1 MWARGGV
8 RLGSR
13 KGAQKGLRGRVRR
26 DLFLDATRE
35 TQPEGS
41 GRKKQA
47 LPSLLPDPWTHVAFQ
62 CTSLPDPPFC
72 PPCKSCPSPSH
83 LCTAPPL
90 PLHPPAS
97 STHHHPHLCAGHGE
111 DRSPQDLVRPTY
123 GTACRVAVTQ
133 PGQRAPG
140 NEEAG
145 SEQKQAGELRGRRG
159 ASTGMHDREADG
171 G

>member
-83 LCTAPPL
+83 LRT
-90 PLHPPAS
+90 
-97 STHHHPHLCAGHGE
+97 GHAE
-111 DRSPQDLVRPTY
+111 DRSPQDLMRPTY
-123 GTACRVAVTQ
+123 GTARRVAIAQ
-133 PGQRAPG
+133 PRQRAPG

-159 ASTGMHDREADG
+159 ASTGMIGKLTVDSWG
-171 G
+171 GQG